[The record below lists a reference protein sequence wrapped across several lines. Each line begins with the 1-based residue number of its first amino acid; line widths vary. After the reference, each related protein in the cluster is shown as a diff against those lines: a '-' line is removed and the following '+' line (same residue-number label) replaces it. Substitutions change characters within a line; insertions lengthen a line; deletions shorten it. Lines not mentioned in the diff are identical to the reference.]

1 MNTYNFQSGSKFF
14 FSVKTYEYNMKGKV
28 NDKLSNRILDS
39 LPVEF
44 SFVDAEDTVLLFN
57 KNGDRIFPRPASI
70 IGRKVQDCHPRKS
83 LDKVQQI
90 LDEMRAGERETAE
103 FWINLGEK
111 KIHIRYFAVLDDD
124 EKYLG
129 CLEVSQDVTDIMKLE
144 GEKRLLD

>member
-1 MNTYNFQSGSKFF
+1 MNTYNFQSGSQFF

>member
-1 MNTYNFQSGSKFF
+1 
-14 FSVKTYEYNMKGKV
+14 MKGKV

-90 LDEMRAGERETAE
+90 LDEMRAGERKTAE

-111 KIHIRYFAVLDDD
+111 KIHIRYFAVLDDNG
-124 EKYLG
+124 KYLG